1 VSGEQAPL
9 SAGPAREQAVD
20 TLVAFAWVN
29 AESDAEYVGM
39 LDALRMLGVTDD
51 EITEATPDGS

>member
-20 TLVAFAWVN
+20 TLVVFAHRN
-29 AESDAEYVGM
+29 AESEAGYER
-39 LDALRMLGVTDD
+39 LLAALRLLGVTDD
-51 EITEATPDGS
+51 EIREATP